1 MIRGPLGNRAA
12 PILFRP
18 RAGWRRPA
26 APGFAALAIAACR
39 MAAAAAPGFAA
50 LAIAAAGSY
59 AQFSPA
65 NLAECCVR
73 P

>member
-18 RAGWRRPA
+18 VPDGGGGCARLRRACDRRVPDGGDPLRPA
-26 APGFAALAIAACR
+26 SPR
-39 MAAAAAPGFAA
+39 
-50 LAIAAAGSY
+50 AGSY